1 MKKILIAEDDRI
13 FLKLLVSKLK
23 KFGDHFEI
31 LTAGDGQEAV
41 EILDKTRV
49 SALVTD
55 IQMPKMDGFEL
66 LAYTNANHPV
76 IPCFVMT
83 AHNRPETRQRM
94 PRDLVRFFSKP
105 FEVNDLAEQII
116 RVLSR
121 DIPKGAVHGISV
133 VSFLRMIEL
142 EQKTCLLEVTTPD
155 VSRGLFY
162 FEKGVLF
169 DAVSGDL
176 KGEEAAMAIMAG
188 QQASF
193 TFRQF
198 PDRQVARKVLTPLSD
213 IIAQAVAL
221 QEEISE
227 DEWKDIFSEVM
238 D

>member
-23 KFGDHFEI
+23 KFGDHFDI
-31 LTAGDGQEAV
+31 LTAGDGQEAI
-41 EILDKTRV
+41 EILRKTKV

-55 IQMPKMDGFEL
+55 IQMPKKDGFEL

-83 AHNRPETRQRM
+83 AHSRPEIRQRM
-94 PRDLVRFFSKP
+94 PRDLVRFFTKP
-105 FEVNDLAEQII
+105 FEVDDLAKQII
-116 RVLSR
+116 RVLDR
-121 DIPKGAVHGISV
+121 DIPKGVVHGISA
-133 VSFLRMIEL
+133 VSFLRMIEM
-142 EQKTCLLEVTTPD
+142 EKKSCLLEVTVPEMP
-155 VSRGLFY
+155 RGLFY

-188 QQASF
+188 QPASF
-193 TFRQF
+193 QFLQF
-198 PDRQVARKVLTPLSD
+198 PDRQVARRILSPLAD
-213 IIAQAVAL
+213 LIARAETL

-227 DEWKDIFSEVM
+227 DEWEDIFSEVL